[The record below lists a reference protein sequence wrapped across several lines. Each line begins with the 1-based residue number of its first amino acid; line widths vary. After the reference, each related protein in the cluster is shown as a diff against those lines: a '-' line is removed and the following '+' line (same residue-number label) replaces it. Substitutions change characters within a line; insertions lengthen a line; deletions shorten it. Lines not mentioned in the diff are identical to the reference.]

1 MQKIINDLGKIIN
14 DCLIK
19 LKELEGLIAL
29 NVTLKED
36 LKVKKAEMLSKKK
49 DLDARENKIKN
60 VEEIKNRLDALHNLE
75 HENAKDMKELL
86 IKQKAFEASE
96 NRVAKE
102 QSDRATD
109 LNNREDVIANREN
122 ICTEHEKEIDDI
134 INIKIKKILKG

>member
-102 QSDRATD
+102 QSDRATEI
-109 LNNREDVIANREN
+109 NNREGIVLDREKA
-122 ICTEHEKEIDDI
+122 CDARDKKIDDI
-134 INIKIKKILKG
+134 VDKKVKQILK